1 MKTITFFLGAGFSK
15 AAKYPLGEDLNKELK
30 EFLINGTNC
39 DEFSISIANYLVN
52 EYEEQYGKFDYERF
66 YEFLLR
72 FDDEH
77 LEFFNEV
84 DKNEPETEIIV
95 TKEQKKKFEDYF
107 RNHPGSRGQNI
118 LNIEREFNLKLY
130 DIFSTH
136 EKQEETS
143 KYSAFV
149 NFINSMEANG
159 FLINIFSLNHDRLIE
174 NLFHKNGICF
184 SDGFCRNEIQYEY
197 INKNGSRNKL
207 FSYRNNFE
215 EKVRLFKLHGSI
227 DTYIISPRDSSIL
240 EFVKPEVDVQPYV
253 LLEQS
258 KLKDNILGKA
268 IDVNTVPSFLT
279 GKDSKIWYKSK
290 QIYYTDIFQHLEV
303 ELEKTDILIY
313 IGYSFGDSYIN
324 NGYLKKLENKHFK
337 EFIIDKNVTN
347 RFILSRKNI
356 TKTNKYFEE
365 ITVSGYQKFLK
376 D

>member
-30 EFLINGTNC
+30 EFLINGTNSN
-39 DEFSISIANYLVN
+39 EFSVSIANYLVN

-72 FDDEH
+72 YDDEH

-107 RNHPGSRGQNI
+107 RNHSGSRGQNI

-130 DIFSTH
+130 DIFSNP

-207 FSYRNNFE
+207 FSFRNNFNE
-215 EKVRLFKLHGSI
+215 NLRLFKLHGSI
-227 DTYIISPRDSSIL
+227 DTYVIRPRDGSNL
-240 EFVKPEVDVQPYV
+240 DFVKPEVDEQPYS
-253 LLEQS
+253 LLEKYKIKDL
-258 KLKDNILGKA
+258 KLDKNL
-268 IDVNTVPSFLT
+268 DVNPMPSFLT
-279 GKDSKIWYKSK
+279 GKDSKLWYCKNQVYFFEVFQRLKESAK
-290 QIYYTDIFQHLEV
+290 DTDIMIF
-303 ELEKTDILIY
+303 
-313 IGYSFGDSYIN
+313 IGYSFSDRYIDDE
-324 NGYLKKLENKHFK
+324 YLKEVIKKENTHIIDLNFDSEFLQKHSGFNKINKAFENVSFK
-337 EFIIDKNVTN
+337 EY
-347 RFILSRKNI
+347 LSLLSK
-356 TKTNKYFEE
+356 
-365 ITVSGYQKFLK
+365 
-376 D
+376 